1 MTTRP
6 AFSNPALEDGVLSI
20 GGESVTPGAKGGD
33 VPATAEL
40 VSRHIAFA
48 QGGNV
53 VTGEASGGS
62 KGWSATLDAPGFVK
76 GETATAMGIEIY
88 LDSGD
93 SPRFLA
99 FPWEQ
104 TVTVE

>member
-6 AFSNPALEDGVLSI
+6 AFSNPTLDDGVLSI
-20 GGESVTPGAKGGD
+20 GGESVTPGAEGGE

-40 VSRHIAFA
+40 VARHIAFE
-48 QGGNV
+48 QSGTF
-53 VTGEASGGS
+53 VTGQASGGS
-62 KGWSATLDAPGFVK
+62 KGWSATIDAPCFVK
-76 GETATAMGIEIY
+76 DETATAMGIEIY